1 MIRMKCK
8 ICGNKLIKLM
18 QYENMPSG
26 AQFIPAEEALASD
39 KAISLPISECSGCG
53 LVQIPVPPVDYYKE
67 AVRSPAW
74 LRAEWRKKQL
84 SDFKEEFNLLGKRIV
99 TINNEPEPSSYDA
112 FLMFNYL
119 EHFPDPKKILL
130 QIRDNL
136 PPDGVGIIDVPNF
149 EMIAKERVFSEL
161 VVDHLF
167 YFTKPTLTITLLSS
181 GFEVLRMNELLDGYI
196 LSATVRKRQ
205 PIDFVDAFKEQENKL
220 INDIQ
225 NYIDNFSSIAIWG
238 AGHQTFFLLSLMKD
252 LSKIS
257 YIIDSFRRKQGKY
270 TPVTHIP
277 IMAPNILKSKPVEAI
292 LIMVGGFYYE
302 VPDQIKS
309 LGLDYLPSLA
319 VIKKTE
325 LEIL

>member
-1 MIRMKCK
+1 
-8 ICGNKLIKLM
+8 M

-26 AQFIPAEEALASD
+26 AQILPTKDTLASD
-39 KAISLPISECSGCG
+39 KGILLPISQCLGCG
-53 LVQIPVPPVDYYKE
+53 LVQIPALPVNYYRE
-67 AVRSPAW
+67 AVRSSAW
-74 LRAEWRKKQL
+74 LRAEWRKKQI
-84 SDFKEEFNLLGKRIV
+84 SDFIEEFKLKDKKIV
-99 TINNEPEPSSYDA
+99 SIIKDPEPSAYDA

-119 EHFPDPKKILL
+119 EHFPDPKKVLL
-130 QIRDNL
+130 QIRNNL
-136 PPDGVGIIDVPNF
+136 SSEGVGIVDVPNF

-161 VVDHLF
+161 VIDHLF
-167 YFTKPTLTITLLSS
+167 YFTKPTLTLTLLSI
-181 GFEVLRMNELLDGYI
+181 GFDVLRINELLDGYI

-205 PIDFVDAFKEQENKL
+205 PIDFVDSFKEQQNKL

-225 NYIDNFSSIAIWG
+225 NYIAKFSSIAIWG

-252 LSKIS
+252 ISRIS
-257 YIIDSFRRKQGKY
+257 YVIDSFPIKQGKY
-270 TPVTHIP
+270 IPITHIP

-309 LGLDYLPSLA
+309 LGLDYSPSLA

-325 LEIL
+325 VETL